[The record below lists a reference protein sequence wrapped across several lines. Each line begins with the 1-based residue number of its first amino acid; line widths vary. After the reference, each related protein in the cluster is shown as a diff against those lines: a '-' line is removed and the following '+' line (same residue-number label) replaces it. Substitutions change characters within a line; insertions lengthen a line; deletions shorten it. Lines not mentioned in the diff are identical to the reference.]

1 MAAHSSILTWRIAW
15 TEEPGRLQSVVSQ
28 RDGHDWVWLTHFF
41 TSSWVVVGGQES
53 SVGRGRL
60 QRLSF
65 KLGSELLHFSK
76 LEFLPGRDAREEHPV
91 RPFGWAHAQS
101 THLTDLDQTVAEAT
115 GTGWTSRFPWMCSS
129 SYFFFFLRV
138 WWVFFRPLYIY
149 SCRLLWVFVA
159 VLRLSRV
166 AASRGYSLVAVHWL
180 LLLQS
185 TDPKACG
192 LRSCSMMALQCR
204 LSSWGAGACGFFQD
218 QLSNRWPQHCK
229 AVS

>member
-115 GTGWTSRFPWMCSS
+115 GTGWTNRFPWMCSS
-129 SYFFFFLRV
+129 SYFFFFKESDGCFSDPCIFIHV
-138 WWVFFRPLYIY
+138 GC
-149 SCRLLWVFVA
+149 SGSSLLCLGFLEWQ
-159 VLRLSRV
+159 R
-166 AASRGYSLVAVHWL
+166 
-180 LLLQS
+180 
-185 TDPKACG
+185 
-192 LRSCSMMALQCR
+192 
-204 LSSWGAGACGFFQD
+204 AGAT
-218 QLSNRWPQHCK
+218 L
-229 AVS
+229 